1 MGPLIYISIIAIV
14 SVILNGLL
22 VWYIINLLRK
32 LLFISLNLSDIFL
45 TFRSFQ
51 VFTES
56 IYEMVTYNKEPVI
69 EELIQK
75 TKLVLEEVETFRDV
89 FEYTIDKEL
98 EEELNITDEEIENE

>member
-1 MGPLIYISIIAIV
+1 
-14 SVILNGLL
+14 
-22 VWYIINLLRK
+22 
-32 LLFISLNLSDIFL
+32 
-45 TFRSFQ
+45 
-51 VFTES
+51 
-56 IYEMVTYNKEPVI
+56 MVTYNKEPVI